1 MLEMKIAKLPI
12 TELQEGMPVELWYN
26 GQGRLIIRAYGESGY
41 VLTDLDL
48 YDVLRWAETQLGD
61 RHGRKELCG
70 GTCQRNPQ
78 SAGK

>member
-26 GQGRLIIRAYGESGY
+26 GKGKLIIRAYGESGY

-48 YDVLRWAETQLGD
+48 YDVVRWAETQMAD
-61 RHGRKELCG
+61 CHDKEKLCG
-70 GTCQRNPQ
+70 GACQRNLQ
-78 SAGK
+78 SVGQ